1 MGPGPV
7 GRVILPIDGS
17 LHDEDAVGGKA
28 AGLSRLVALGL
39 PVPPAVVV
47 PVDAAS
53 ELGDLL
59 AAVDAL
65 GEPLAVRSS
74 AVGED
79 AADRSAAGQYESVMG
94 VRRDTLVEAVRR
106 VRASAT
112 ANRAV
117 AYSGDE
123 AAMAV
128 IIQREVTSTRAGVA
142 FSRDP
147 VDGAD
152 RIYVECVFG
161 HGERLVSGSA
171 APDRYWVET
180 NRLVAARVARRED
193 RTRTSRTLRDDEVLS
208 VAELTRK
215 AEAGVERPVD
225 VEFCFDPAGELSLLQ
240 CRPIT
245 ARLPP
250 A

>member
-1 MGPGPV
+1 M
-7 GRVILPIDGS
+7 
-17 LHDEDAVGGKA
+17 
-28 AGLSRLVALGL
+28 
-39 PVPPAVVV
+39 
-47 PVDAAS
+47 
-53 ELGDLL
+53 
-59 AAVDAL
+59 
-65 GEPLAVRSS
+65 
-74 AVGED
+74 
-79 AADRSAAGQYESVMG
+79 
-94 VRRDTLVEAVRR
+94 
-106 VRASAT
+106 
-112 ANRAV
+112 
-117 AYSGDE
+117 
-123 AAMAV
+123 
-128 IIQREVTSTRAGVA
+128 
-142 FSRDP
+142 
-147 VDGAD
+147 
-152 RIYVECVFG
+152 FG